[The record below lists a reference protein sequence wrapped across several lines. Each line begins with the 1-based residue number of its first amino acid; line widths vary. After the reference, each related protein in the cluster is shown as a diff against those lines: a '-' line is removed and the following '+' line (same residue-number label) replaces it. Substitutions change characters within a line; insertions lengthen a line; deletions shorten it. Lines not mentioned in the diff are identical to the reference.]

1 VRESK
6 SAERLEVGV
15 RLVTR
20 GDLDG
25 LVCAV
30 VASTH
35 EKIEEIVLVHPQ
47 DITDRKVVVT
57 GNDILANL
65 PYDPRCGKW
74 FDHHLLTENNERPPA
89 GFDGKFGIAPSAA
102 HLVWEYYGKD
112 PRFEKLVS
120 ETDRLDAA
128 LLTREDVLSP
138 SGYILFGYTIDG
150 RSGLASYEDYFQKC
164 VGWVKELPIEEVL
177 EKPEVAHLVGRL
189 KNETES
195 FLHTMKAVSEL
206 RENVIF
212 TDLRPL
218 DEIPAGNRFLIYTL
232 FPTANVSLRV
242 HWGPDKKFVVAAVGH
257 SIFNRTCR
265 TNLSLLMS
273 RYGGG
278 GHAGAATTPLPPF
291 GANEAIEDILEELI
305 KNG

>member
-1 VRESK
+1 M
-6 SAERLEVGV
+6 

-25 LVCAV
+25 LACAV
-30 VASTH
+30 VASSH
-35 EKIEEIVLVHPQ
+35 EKIDDILLVHPQ
-47 DITDRKVVVT
+47 DVTDRKVPVT
-57 GNDILANL
+57 KDDILANL

-74 FDHHLLTENNERPPA
+74 FDHHLLTENNVRPDSD
-89 GFDGKFGIAPSAA
+89 FDGKFGIAPSAA

-112 PRFEKLVS
+112 QRFAKLIE
-120 ETDRLDAA
+120 ETNRLDAA
-128 LLTREDVLSP
+128 LLTRHDVLEP
-138 SGYILFGYTIDG
+138 SGYILFGYTLDG
-150 RSGLASYEDYFQKC
+150 RTGLGSYEDYFKKC
-164 VGWVKELPIEEVL
+164 VAWVKDLPIEQVL
-177 EKPEVAHLVGRL
+177 EKPEVAHLVKRL
-189 KNETES
+189 REETDA

-206 RENVIF
+206 RENVIY

-232 FPTANVSLRV
+232 FPEANVSLRV
-242 HWGPDKKFVVAAVGH
+242 HWGPKKEFVVAAAGH

-273 RYGGG
+273 RFGGG

-291 GANEAIEDILEELI
+291 GANDAIEEILAELVR
-305 KNG
+305 NG